1 MAVGAGCDFASLPQT
16 LKEKGPEQSAEIFNQ
31 LPKLVEHLEKLKKLI
46 NEVRHEPIFT
56 DIDDELIEDKLG
68 FGEYDSPEDFLEAFD
83 NLVEQSEN
91 KQAAL
96 HTVITKPK
104 DLTRKALLELQEWFD
119 TQSFDES
126 TLRVAWQKTTNQ
138 DIAARLIGHIRRAAL
153 GDALLPFDQ
162 RVDNALA
169 KLIKQN
175 DWNSE
180 QVSWLERLAN
190 SLKEQVAIDDDTFKA
205 GNYKR
210 RGGKRKLEA
219 VFDGKLEK
227 ILEQFNEYMWE
238 QPA

>member
-1 MAVGAGCDFASLPQT
+1 M
-16 LKEKGPEQSAEIFNQ
+16 
-31 LPKLVEHLEKLKKLI
+31 VENLEKLKQQI
-46 NEVRHEPIFT
+46 NELRHEPIFT
-56 DIDDELIEDKLG
+56 DIDDELIETKQG

-119 TQSFDES
+119 AQSFDES

-162 RVDNALA
+162 RVDNALS
-169 KLIKQN
+169 KLLKQN
-175 DWNSE
+175 DWSSE
-180 QVSWLERLAN
+180 QTNWLERLAN
-190 SLKEQVAIDDDTFKA
+190 SLKEQVAIDDDTFKT

-219 VFDGKLEK
+219 VFDGKLAK